1 MLKWGWGLCIG
12 EYSNWLVRFSILV
25 SYGLNRRLIVI
36 PPCAFSLKSTGYP
49 DHTLWALCCK
59 RYMPTFQLNFQ
70 FFSKLAVD
78 NSPLPLTDT
87 DYTRKPQL
95 VMSHPNNILSIQ
107 PANTTPSSVPNI
119 IMSRLARLRQLMS
132 RPIITHVSIR
142 PSMLLTLLMVLCTR
156 NPGKSICICSPHPTW
171 AAIQLRARDLQL
183 SAHQIIANRYPKS
196 Q

>member
-1 MLKWGWGLCIG
+1 MCILI
-12 EYSNWLVRFSILV
+12 EIEWIPRSHIMSTVLQTIHANLSAELSIYV
-25 SYGLNRRLIVI
+25 KTGRR
-36 PPCAFSLKSTGYP
+36 
-49 DHTLWALCCK
+49 
-59 RYMPTFQLNFQ
+59 QL
-70 FFSKLAVD
+70 AIT
-78 NSPLPLTDT
+78 PTDT

-95 VMSHPNNILSIQ
+95 AMSHPNNILSIQ

-142 PSMLLTLLMVLCTR
+142 PSMLLTLLLVLCTR